1 MAVVVAVVP
10 TQEVQLQLVA
20 LKGVM
25 AVAVMGPRQML
36 QGE

>member
-10 TQEVQLQLVA
+10 TQGVQLQLVA

-25 AVAVMGPRQML
+25 AVAVMGPRQMVL
-36 QGE
+36 GE